1 MPISIAS
8 RKPQADGKIQLPS
21 SPPPAVAGEATQQ
34 TDVKNDTTTEPP
46 AGNE

>member
-21 SPPPAVAGEATQQ
+21 SPPAPGGATQQ
-34 TDVKNDTTTEPP
+34 PDAKDDATAEPP